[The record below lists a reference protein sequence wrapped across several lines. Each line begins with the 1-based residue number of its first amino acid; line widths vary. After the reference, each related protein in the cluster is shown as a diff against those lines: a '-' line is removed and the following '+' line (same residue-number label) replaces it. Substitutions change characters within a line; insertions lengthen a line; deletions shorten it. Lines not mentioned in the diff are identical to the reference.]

1 MYFLTLSFGEE
12 EEEDFS
18 PLSLVYSSPLPVC
31 VSLQEGLS
39 LCILFLFMVLEPSE
53 V

>member
-1 MYFLTLSFGEE
+1 MLCTLSFGEE

-18 PLSLVYSSPLPVC
+18 PLSLVYSSPLSMC

-39 LCILFLFMVLEPSE
+39 LSLFFLFMVSE
-53 V
+53 LGEG